1 MDVYF
6 CGKIKSMSTFETI
19 AVVLLAVE
27 ILALVWL
34 ITEFSG
40 MKSAIKERTGI
51 NNETIKLRLQA
62 YERLTLLAER
72 IALNNLISRIP
83 HAGLS
88 SKQMQHSLVEAI
100 KTEYE
105 YNISQQVYVSPEAWR
120 AINNLKEQNIYI
132 INQLTT
138 TLPFQASAMDLNK
151 QVIDYLMSN
160 PKASLHTIV
169 LEVLNFEAKKIM

>member
-1 MDVYF
+1 
-6 CGKIKSMSTFETI
+6 MSTFETI
-19 AVVLLAVE
+19 VVVLLGVVL
-27 ILALVWL
+27 LALVWL
-34 ITEFSG
+34 LSEFSG
-40 MKSAIKERTGI
+40 MKTSIKERTGI

-72 IALNNLISRIP
+72 ISLNNLISRLP
-83 HAGLS
+83 HAGVTA
-88 SKQMQHSLVEAI
+88 KQMQHALVDAI

-120 AINNLKEQNIYI
+120 AVHNLKEQNIYI
-132 INQLTT
+132 VNQLTA

-160 PKASLHTIV
+160 PKASLHVIV
-169 LEVLNFEAKKIM
+169 LEALNFEAKKIM